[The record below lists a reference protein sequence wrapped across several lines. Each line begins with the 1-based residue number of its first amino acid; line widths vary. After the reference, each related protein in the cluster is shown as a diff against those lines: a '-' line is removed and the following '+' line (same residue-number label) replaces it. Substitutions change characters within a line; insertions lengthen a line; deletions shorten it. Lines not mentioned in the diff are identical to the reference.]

1 MRMTLREVCLPAAL
15 MLAGCGSQAP
25 PSESKQ
31 AAAPAAQALSGE
43 VSIRPDSAQLQ
54 QIKIAAVESAEV
66 PLDVVTAPGRI
77 ELNPNRVSHVVL
89 PLAGR
94 IAAVMV
100 KLGDTVKKGD
110 PVILLESPDAD
121 VAMSAYLSA
130 VAGVNTAKSALIKA
144 QADYDRTRDL
154 YEHQAVAQKEVL
166 NAQAAVQQAKS
177 AVEQADAAREQA
189 QRRLDLLGLKNNQF
203 GQKITVPAPVSGK
216 VLELTVAAGEYRND
230 MNAPL
235 MTIADLSTVWVASD
249 VPENQ
254 IRFIEMGERLDIE
267 LVAFPGKVFRG
278 RVTRLADT
286 VDPQTRTLKVRA
298 EMDNRQGLLR
308 PEMFGNI
315 RHVDSTAVLP
325 VIPTGAVVQ
334 SDGQNIVYL
343 ERSRG
348 DFVPVKVRL
357 GTQTDGR
364 VAVTD
369 GVKAGDRIVVDGVM
383 LLKNS

>member
-25 PSESKQ
+25 PTESKP
-31 AAAPAAQALSGE
+31 APAAATQAPTGE

-54 QIKIAAVESAEV
+54 QIKVAAVETAEV

-177 AVEQADAAREQA
+177 AVEQAAAAREQA

-364 VAVTD
+364 VAVTA